1 MRFLTSL
8 ACVALPVFFFGV
20 STAGGRAAE
29 GDGSSFGEPIVIERA
44 TPLAE
49 VMRAPERFAE
59 APILLRGRLTDV
71 CQKKGCWTILKDGDA
86 HIRVR
91 FLDYGFFLP
100 REAVGDE
107 ALAEGRVTVR
117 TISQKE
123 ARHYEAEASGGDP
136 GSIRGPQREVAF
148 TASGVRLLRAPGR

>member
-1 MRFLTSL
+1 MRFLTTL
-8 ACVALPVFFFGV
+8 ACVALPVFLLDP

-29 GDGSSFGEPIVIERA
+29 GAASSFGEPIAIERA
-44 TPLAE
+44 TPLAD
-49 VMRAPERFAE
+49 VLQAPERFAE
-59 APILLRGRLTDV
+59 APILLRGRLADV

-100 REAVGDE
+100 RDAVGNE

-123 ARHYEAEASGGDP
+123 ARHYEAEASGGNP

-148 TASGVRLLRAPGR
+148 TASGVRLLQPAGR